1 VETRKNGIS
10 FGRGLS
16 DVVVAAE
23 LTQHIGNALIGRRL
37 LVLNPVNFSLTA
49 NQNGDRELPII
60 VVV

>member
-1 VETRKNGIS
+1 MVQFWS
-10 FGRGLS
+10 CLS